1 FLNLCGTVYKGGNL
15 LFTSDGNQVISPV
28 GNRLSI
34 FDLVNNKVVTLPCEN
49 NKDIYRIALS
59 PNGSLL
65 ISIDLDGRAL
75 LVNYCKGVVLSDFNF
90 KNKVSDIKFSPDGRF
105 FAVAIGKQLQVWRSP
120 SLCKEFAPFILHRK
134 YTGHHDA
141 LTSVNWSGDSK
152 LLITGSK
159 DMTARIYTAHPVED
173 FTPITLTGHRNSVV
187 NVFFAVSMEYFRF
200 VWHLRTSCTQW
211 DPLSE
216 VKPYFLYVSGIAEM
230 LSDSISQRRVSSVAI
245 NASGDWL
252 AFGCSRI
259 GQLLVWEWK
268 SETFI
273 LKQQGHFY
281 DMNVLDFSSN
291 GQYIVTGGDDSKVKV
306 WNTRS
311 GFCFVTFKEHSAAV
325 TGVRFSPRDKVIFSS
340 SLDGTVRAFD
350 LMRYRNFRTF
360 TSPSPVQFLSLA
372 IDVSGDIVCAGS
384 LDTFEIFVW
393 SVRTGHLVELLT
405 GHEGPV
411 TCLEFSPSVPVLY
424 SGSWDHSVRV
434 WDVFER
440 KGTPEVLVHKSD
452 VRALALRPDGG
463 ELCVSSLDGD
473 LTIWDLSDNRQSG
486 SLNCRRDIGTGRKQ
500 SDLVSSNNNPSGKC
514 FTGLCYSADGRCLVA
529 GGKSRYVCIYELS
542 QKVLLKKFRVSKNQS
557 LDGISEKL
565 NSKFMTEAGPLQT
578 IDHAEDSEEEGRY
591 DLYLPGVAK
600 GDLSSRRTRPEIQ
613 VKSVRFSPTGC
624 SWAACTTEGL
634 LIYSLDERATF
645 DPFDLDPDVTP
656 ARVLSLLQDQEYHK
670 SLSMAFRLNEKP
682 FIKHVVESI
691 PLENIL
697 PTVQAL
703 HPSYVVK
710 LLAYTSEALDST
722 VHLEFYLTWCFHIF
736 NCHGRYIKARSFAL
750 SSLFYSNCLAI
761 FIRIMI

>member
-1 FLNLCGTVYKGGNL
+1 
-15 LFTSDGNQVISPV
+15 
-28 GNRLSI
+28 
-34 FDLVNNKVVTLPCEN
+34 
-49 NKDIYRIALS
+49 
-59 PNGSLL
+59 
-65 ISIDLDGRAL
+65 
-75 LVNYCKGVVLSDFNF
+75 
-90 KNKVSDIKFSPDGRF
+90 
-105 FAVAIGKQLQVWRSP
+105 
-120 SLCKEFAPFILHRK
+120 
-134 YTGHHDA
+134 
-141 LTSVNWSGDSK
+141 
-152 LLITGSK
+152 
-159 DMTARIYTAHPVED
+159 MTARIYTAHPVED

-187 NVFFAVSMEYFRF
+187 NVFFAVSMEYVYTISKDGALFTWKNLSSDGISTLKWSLEKKF
-200 VWHLRTSCTQW
+200 YFEKHAQVTSSAFHPTLQLLVVGFSSGLFGIYEL
-211 DPLSE
+211 P
-216 VKPYFLYVSGIAEM
+216 VPNGIHFL
-230 LSDSISQRRVSSVAI
+230 SISQRRVSSVAI

-736 NCHGRYIKARSFAL
+736 NCHGRYIKDNDLNHMSILRLLQRSIIQYKESLYRLCDSNNYAMEYIKTL
-750 SSLFYSNCLAI
+750 SSFYKEASTLETLNSNLI
-761 FIRIMI
+761 K